1 MIKKHSKKIF
11 LICLSLL
18 IILLIFI
25 FFRSGKAFYPDKQI
39 QNISELYLSYFEK
52 NALEV
57 EQSLFK
63 LKSDL
68 DTVKLDSVPQKDF
81 LNLLIKNLDNSKQ
94 IIAFLV
100 LEHNNKMTML
110 EKDQATYLYTV
121 DSSKVT
127 DVVTWQRIDKEQN
140 IINSWNRALGINL
153 NVLDWGEE
161 VFNDSYNYQ
170 VPIWTS
176 VGRVIENPRKYIAT
190 HITWRSGL
198 NNSMI
203 TCIAIVNEFNEN
215 ALLPQSN
222 GLNVQRF
229 INNINDHV
237 FPFFGKTTSDSLV
250 SKLKNKSISSWKVT
264 GQQENSTFN
273 FSFNED
279 NYWGQSLSSRING
292 IKSLVLVVE
301 ENTLRFSLLAD
312 NFVLIMLGV
321 VLLVLAVVFFIL
333 SRIRSSQSIEK
344 YIQSQVSDKHAS
356 ELIKLGENNQLEFKS
371 SFRYDYN
378 EEKVNKDLENVIAK
392 SIAAF
397 SNAKGGTLLIGV
409 DDDGNILGLE
419 NDINTLKRKNIDFFE
434 NFLRTFL
441 NKSFSISFVTNNLRL
456 KFPVVDHKVIC
467 RIDVDPGQNPVFVE
481 LVKNNTKAER
491 FYVRSGNTSV
501 EMKTLSEINE
511 YIQERF

>member
-1 MIKKHSKKIF
+1 MIKKNSKKIF
-11 LICLSLL
+11 LACLSLL
-18 IILLIFI
+18 LILLVFLI
-25 FFRSGKAFYPDKQI
+25 FRSGKAFYPDKQI

-57 EQSLFK
+57 EKSLFE
-63 LKSDL
+63 LKSNI
-68 DTVKLDSVPQKDF
+68 DTIRLDSLSQKDF

-110 EKDQATYLYTV
+110 EKDQSTYLYTI
-121 DSSKVT
+121 DSSEVT
-127 DVVTWQRIDKEQN
+127 DMVTWQRIDREQN

-153 NVLDWGEE
+153 NVLEWGEE
-161 VFNDSYNYQ
+161 VFNDSYNFR

-176 VGRVIENPRKYIAT
+176 VGRVIENSRKFIAT
-190 HITWRSGL
+190 HITWRSDV

-215 ALLPQSN
+215 ALLPQAN
-222 GLNVQRF
+222 ELDVQRF
-229 INNINDHV
+229 IYNINDQI
-237 FPFFGKTTSDSLV
+237 FPFFGKLSSDSLAI
-250 SKLKNKSISSWKVT
+250 KLKNKSIDSWKIT
-264 GQQENSTFN
+264 GQLQNSTFN

-279 NYWGQSLSSRING
+279 NYWGQSLNSKING
-292 IKSLVLVVE
+292 IKSIILVVE
-301 ENTLRFSLLAD
+301 ESTLRISLLTD
-312 NFVLIMLGV
+312 NVIIIALAFI
-321 VLLVLAVVFFIL
+321 LLVLSVVFYII
-333 SRIRSSQSIEK
+333 SRNKNSVSIEK
-344 YIQSQVSDKHAS
+344 YIRSQASDKHAS

-397 SNAKGGTLLIGV
+397 SNARGGTLLIGV

-441 NKSFSISFVTNNLRL
+441 NKSFSISFVTNNLRV
-456 KFPVVDHKVIC
+456 KFPVVSNKVIC

-481 LVKNNTKAER
+481 LVKNSTKAER

-501 EMKTLSEINE
+501 EMKTLSEIND
-511 YIQERF
+511 YIQKRF